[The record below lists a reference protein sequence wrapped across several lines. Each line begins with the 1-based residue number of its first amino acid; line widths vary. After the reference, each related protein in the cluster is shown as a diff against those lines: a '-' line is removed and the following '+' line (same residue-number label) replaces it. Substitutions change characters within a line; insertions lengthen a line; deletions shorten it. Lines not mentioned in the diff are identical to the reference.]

1 MAINLDRYPIVL
13 VTQGM
18 IEDSM
23 ERAPSITV
31 HRTKTSNLDTV
42 YGIIGEYCFAVWLYG
57 EWEPHS
63 KLDTK
68 GKIDFIGEIEV
79 KTSAFPFS
87 DKLNLL
93 VRQDY
98 ASKRKPKYY
107 VQTIIDI
114 PNRALTNISAG
125 MKCILAGF
133 ETSDAVDQA
142 PLRDFGSKFG
152 GLGGYKCRYI
162 PISSL
167 KPMHELKRLLIL

>member
-1 MAINLDRYPIVL
+1 MTINLDRYPSVL
-13 VTQGM
+13 VTKEM

-31 HRTKTSNLDTV
+31 HRTKASNLDTV

-57 EWEPHS
+57 EWKPHS

-114 PNRALTNISAG
+114 PNRALTEINAG
-125 MKCILAGF
+125 MKCILSGF
-133 ETSDAVDQA
+133 ETSEAVDQA
-142 PLRDFGSKFG
+142 PLRDFGSKLG
-152 GLGGYKCRYI
+152 GAGGYKCRYI

-167 KPMHELKRLLIL
+167 KPMHELKGLLSV

>member
-1 MAINLDRYPIVL
+1 MSINLDRYPSVL
-13 VTQGM
+13 VTKEM
-18 IEDSM
+18 IEDAV
-23 ERAPSITV
+23 ERAPFITV

-42 YGIIGEYCFAVWLYG
+42 YGIIGEYCFAVWLFG
-57 EWEPHS
+57 EWKTHS
-63 KLDTK
+63 ELDTK
-68 GKIDFIGEIEV
+68 GKIDFLGEIEV

-114 PNRALTNISAG
+114 PNRALAEINAG
-125 MKCILAGF
+125 MNCILSGF
-133 ETSDAVDQA
+133 ETAEAVDQA

-152 GLGGYKCRYI
+152 GSGGYKCRHI

-167 KPMHELKRLLIL
+167 RPMYELKELLSV